1 VERPLNTEG
10 SPHADRVGDSGKS
23 RNRSRDSHFVGQ
35 MRRAGRIN
43 MISVTAYTDPPAPVG
58 EGGGGGLYGMAKA
71 AVQRIAGVVD
81 ARTLNG
87 QMISA
92 EEFAR
97 QHGLT

>member
-1 VERPLNTEG
+1 
-10 SPHADRVGDSGKS
+10 
-23 RNRSRDSHFVGQ
+23 
-35 MRRAGRIN
+35 
-43 MISVTAYTDPPAPVG
+43 MISVTVYTDPPAPVG
-58 EGGGGGLYGMAKA
+58 EGGWGVLYGMAKV

-87 QMISA
+87 QMIRA